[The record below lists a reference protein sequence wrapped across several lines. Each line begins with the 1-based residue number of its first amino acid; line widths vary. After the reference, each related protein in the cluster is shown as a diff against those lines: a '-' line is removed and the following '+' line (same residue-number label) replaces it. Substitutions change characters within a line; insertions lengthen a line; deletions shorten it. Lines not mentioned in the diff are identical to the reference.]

1 MIQSEDAR
9 IINVS
14 SIHHIRGQIYFD
26 DINLEQPGKYDPVEA
41 YCQSKLA
48 NVLFTKHLAKELSLN
63 DKYSHIC
70 TYSLNPGT
78 INTEL
83 TRHVTGFR
91 KTIFN
96 LIGTIFNLDVY
107 SGCQT
112 TLFCTIEPT
121 LKKSSGKYFR

>member
-1 MIQSEDAR
+1 MVHSEDAR

-26 DINLEQPGKYDPVEA
+26 DINFEKPGKYDPVEA

-48 NVLFTKHLAKELSLN
+48 NVLFTRHLAKQLN
-63 DKYSHIC
+63 LNEKYSNIC

-83 TRHVTGFR
+83 TRHVTGLR
-91 KTIFN
+91 KIIFTI
-96 LIGTIFNLDVY
+96 IGKIFNLDVY

-112 TLFCTIEPT
+112 ILFCAIEPT
-121 LKKSSGKYFR
+121 LRKSSGKYFR